1 MTRNVLNQLEC
12 KIGKAGEILCNTD
25 DTGNVLL
32 FVSSG
37 KLVIY
42 NQNQTPVADVDEGHF
57 VLLPA
62 EKSFIAIA
70 ITSTRLILMHAGP
83 LSEMITDDPEWNPDR
98 PVILPICPS
107 LAKTLYIIEY
117 YQNEKRTE
125 LTKHS
130 FYQLVIF
137 LMQTETYLVIVAI
150 LPIHYRNI
158 VY

>member
-117 YQNEKRTE
+117 YQNQKRSE
-125 LTKHS
+125 L
-130 FYQLVIF
+130 
-137 LMQTETYLVIVAI
+137 
-150 LPIHYRNI
+150 N
-158 VY
+158 

>member
-107 LAKTLYIIEY
+107 LAKTRYIIEY
-117 YQNEKRTE
+117 YQNEKRSE
-125 LTKHS
+125 L
-130 FYQLVIF
+130 
-137 LMQTETYLVIVAI
+137 
-150 LPIHYRNI
+150 N
-158 VY
+158 

>member
-1 MTRNVLNQLEC
+1 MTRNVLNQSEC
-12 KIGKAGEILCNTD
+12 KIGKAGEILCNTE

-117 YQNEKRTE
+117 YQNEKRSE
-125 LTKHS
+125 L
-130 FYQLVIF
+130 
-137 LMQTETYLVIVAI
+137 
-150 LPIHYRNI
+150 N
-158 VY
+158 

>member
-1 MTRNVLNQLEC
+1 MIRNVLNQFEC

-25 DTGNVLL
+25 DTGNVASVSEAGANSTGNVLL

-42 NQNQTPVADVDEGHF
+42 NRNHMPVADVDEGYF

-62 EKSFIAIA
+62 EKSFIATA

-83 LSEMITDDPEWNPDR
+83 LSEMITDDPEWDPDR

-107 LAKTLYIIEY
+107 LAKTLYLIEY
-117 YQNEKRTE
+117 YQNEKRSE
-125 LTKHS
+125 L
-130 FYQLVIF
+130 
-137 LMQTETYLVIVAI
+137 
-150 LPIHYRNI
+150 N
-158 VY
+158 

>member
-42 NQNQTPVADVDEGHF
+42 TQNQTPVADVDEGHF

-117 YQNEKRTE
+117 YQNEKRSE
-125 LTKHS
+125 L
-130 FYQLVIF
+130 
-137 LMQTETYLVIVAI
+137 
-150 LPIHYRNI
+150 N
-158 VY
+158 

>member
-12 KIGKAGEILCNTD
+12 KIGKAGEILCNTEE
-25 DTGNVLL
+25 TGNVLL

-117 YQNEKRTE
+117 YQNEKRSE
-125 LTKHS
+125 L
-130 FYQLVIF
+130 
-137 LMQTETYLVIVAI
+137 
-150 LPIHYRNI
+150 N
-158 VY
+158 

>member
-37 KLVIY
+37 KRVIY

-117 YQNEKRTE
+117 YQNEKRSE
-125 LTKHS
+125 L
-130 FYQLVIF
+130 
-137 LMQTETYLVIVAI
+137 
-150 LPIHYRNI
+150 N
-158 VY
+158 

>member
-107 LAKTLYIIEY
+107 LAKTCLLYTSPSP
-117 YQNEKRTE
+117 RD
-125 LTKHS
+125 S
-130 FYQLVIF
+130 
-137 LMQTETYLVIVAI
+137 
-150 LPIHYRNI
+150 
-158 VY
+158 

>member
-62 EKSFIAIA
+62 EKSFIAIV

-117 YQNEKRTE
+117 YQNEKRSE
-125 LTKHS
+125 L
-130 FYQLVIF
+130 
-137 LMQTETYLVIVAI
+137 
-150 LPIHYRNI
+150 N
-158 VY
+158 

>member
-32 FVSSG
+32 FGSSG

-117 YQNEKRTE
+117 YQNEKRSE
-125 LTKHS
+125 L
-130 FYQLVIF
+130 
-137 LMQTETYLVIVAI
+137 
-150 LPIHYRNI
+150 N
-158 VY
+158 

>member
-62 EKSFIAIA
+62 EKSFSAIA

-117 YQNEKRTE
+117 YQNEKRSE
-125 LTKHS
+125 L
-130 FYQLVIF
+130 
-137 LMQTETYLVIVAI
+137 
-150 LPIHYRNI
+150 N
-158 VY
+158 

>member
-1 MTRNVLNQLEC
+1 MTRNVLNQFEC

-42 NQNQTPVADVDEGHF
+42 NQNQTPVADVDEGHC

-70 ITSTRLILMHAGP
+70 ITSTR
-83 LSEMITDDPEWNPDR
+83 
-98 PVILPICPS
+98 
-107 LAKTLYIIEY
+107 
-117 YQNEKRTE
+117 
-125 LTKHS
+125 
-130 FYQLVIF
+130 
-137 LMQTETYLVIVAI
+137 
-150 LPIHYRNI
+150 
-158 VY
+158 

>member
-1 MTRNVLNQLEC
+1 MTRNVLNQFEC

-83 LSEMITDDPEWNPDR
+83 LSEMITDDPEWNPNR

-117 YQNEKRTE
+117 CQNEKRSE
-125 LTKHS
+125 L
-130 FYQLVIF
+130 
-137 LMQTETYLVIVAI
+137 
-150 LPIHYRNI
+150 N
-158 VY
+158 

>member
-1 MTRNVLNQLEC
+1 MTRNVLNQFEC
-12 KIGKAGEILCNTD
+12 KIGKAGEILCNTY

-32 FVSSG
+32 FVSSV

-83 LSEMITDDPEWNPDR
+83 LSEMITD
-98 PVILPICPS
+98 
-107 LAKTLYIIEY
+107 
-117 YQNEKRTE
+117 
-125 LTKHS
+125 
-130 FYQLVIF
+130 
-137 LMQTETYLVIVAI
+137 
-150 LPIHYRNI
+150 
-158 VY
+158 

>member
-70 ITSTRLILMHAGP
+70 ITSTRLILMHADP

-107 LAKTLYIIEY
+107 LAKTLYLIEY
-117 YQNEKRTE
+117 YQNEKRSE
-125 LTKHS
+125 L
-130 FYQLVIF
+130 
-137 LMQTETYLVIVAI
+137 
-150 LPIHYRNI
+150 N
-158 VY
+158 

>member
-98 PVILPICPS
+98 PAILPICPS

-117 YQNEKRTE
+117 YQNEKRSE
-125 LTKHS
+125 L
-130 FYQLVIF
+130 
-137 LMQTETYLVIVAI
+137 
-150 LPIHYRNI
+150 N
-158 VY
+158 

>member
-70 ITSTRLILMHAGP
+70 ITSTRQTIRNGIRIV
-83 LSEMITDDPEWNPDR
+83 LSY
-98 PVILPICPS
+98 S
-107 LAKTLYIIEY
+107 LSVHL
-117 YQNEKRTE
+117 
-125 LTKHS
+125 
-130 FYQLVIF
+130 
-137 LMQTETYLVIVAI
+137 
-150 LPIHYRNI
+150 
-158 VY
+158 

>member
-37 KLVIY
+37 RLVIY

-117 YQNEKRTE
+117 YQNEKRSE
-125 LTKHS
+125 L
-130 FYQLVIF
+130 
-137 LMQTETYLVIVAI
+137 
-150 LPIHYRNI
+150 N
-158 VY
+158 

>member
-83 LSEMITDDPEWNPDR
+83 LSEMIPDDPEWNPDR

-117 YQNEKRTE
+117 YQNEKRSE
-125 LTKHS
+125 L
-130 FYQLVIF
+130 
-137 LMQTETYLVIVAI
+137 
-150 LPIHYRNI
+150 N
-158 VY
+158 

>member
-1 MTRNVLNQLEC
+1 MTRNVLNQFEC

-83 LSEMITDDPEWNPDR
+83 LSEMITDDPERNPDR

-117 YQNEKRTE
+117 YQNEKRSE
-125 LTKHS
+125 L
-130 FYQLVIF
+130 
-137 LMQTETYLVIVAI
+137 
-150 LPIHYRNI
+150 N
-158 VY
+158 

>member
-57 VLLPA
+57 VLLPG

-117 YQNEKRTE
+117 YQNEKRSE
-125 LTKHS
+125 L
-130 FYQLVIF
+130 
-137 LMQTETYLVIVAI
+137 
-150 LPIHYRNI
+150 N
-158 VY
+158 

>member
-1 MTRNVLNQLEC
+1 MTRNVLNQFEC

-117 YQNEKRTE
+117 YQNE

>member
-83 LSEMITDDPEWNPDR
+83 LSEMITDDPEWNPVR

-117 YQNEKRTE
+117 YQNEKRSE
-125 LTKHS
+125 L
-130 FYQLVIF
+130 
-137 LMQTETYLVIVAI
+137 
-150 LPIHYRNI
+150 N
-158 VY
+158 

>member
-42 NQNQTPVADVDEGHF
+42 NQNQKPVADVDEGHF

-117 YQNEKRTE
+117 YQNEKRSE
-125 LTKHS
+125 L
-130 FYQLVIF
+130 
-137 LMQTETYLVIVAI
+137 
-150 LPIHYRNI
+150 N
-158 VY
+158 

>member
-32 FVSSG
+32 FVSSV

-117 YQNEKRTE
+117 YQNEKRSE
-125 LTKHS
+125 L
-130 FYQLVIF
+130 
-137 LMQTETYLVIVAI
+137 
-150 LPIHYRNI
+150 N
-158 VY
+158 

>member
-1 MTRNVLNQLEC
+1 MTRNVLNQFEC

-37 KLVIY
+37 KVVIY
-42 NQNQTPVADVDEGHF
+42 NQNQTRVADGDEGQF

-117 YQNEKRTE
+117 YQNEKRSE
-125 LTKHS
+125 L
-130 FYQLVIF
+130 
-137 LMQTETYLVIVAI
+137 
-150 LPIHYRNI
+150 N
-158 VY
+158 

>member
-42 NQNQTPVADVDEGHF
+42 NQNPTPVADVDEGHF

-117 YQNEKRTE
+117 YQNEKRSE
-125 LTKHS
+125 L
-130 FYQLVIF
+130 
-137 LMQTETYLVIVAI
+137 
-150 LPIHYRNI
+150 N
-158 VY
+158 

>member
-1 MTRNVLNQLEC
+1 MIRNVLNQFEC

-42 NQNQTPVADVDEGHF
+42 NRNHMPVADVDEGYF

-62 EKSFIAIA
+62 EKSFIATA

-83 LSEMITDDPEWNPDR
+83 LSEMITDDPEWD
-98 PVILPICPS
+98 ICPS
-107 LAKTLYIIEY
+107 LAKTLYLIEY
-117 YQNEKRTE
+117 YQNEKRSE
-125 LTKHS
+125 L
-130 FYQLVIF
+130 
-137 LMQTETYLVIVAI
+137 
-150 LPIHYRNI
+150 N
-158 VY
+158 

>member
-1 MTRNVLNQLEC
+1 MTRNVLNQFEC
-12 KIGKAGEILCNTD
+12 KIGKAGEILCNTE

-70 ITSTRLILMHAGP
+70 ITSTRLILMHADP

-117 YQNEKRTE
+117 YQNEKRSE
-125 LTKHS
+125 L
-130 FYQLVIF
+130 Y
-137 LMQTETYLVIVAI
+137 
-150 LPIHYRNI
+150 
-158 VY
+158 

>member
-1 MTRNVLNQLEC
+1 MTRNVLNQFEC
-12 KIGKAGEILCNTD
+12 KIGKAGENLCNTD

-117 YQNEKRTE
+117 YQNEKRSE
-125 LTKHS
+125 L
-130 FYQLVIF
+130 
-137 LMQTETYLVIVAI
+137 
-150 LPIHYRNI
+150 N
-158 VY
+158 

>member
-117 YQNEKRTE
+117 YQNEQRSE
-125 LTKHS
+125 L
-130 FYQLVIF
+130 
-137 LMQTETYLVIVAI
+137 
-150 LPIHYRNI
+150 N
-158 VY
+158 

>member
-32 FVSSG
+32 FVPSG

-117 YQNEKRTE
+117 YQNEKRSE
-125 LTKHS
+125 L
-130 FYQLVIF
+130 
-137 LMQTETYLVIVAI
+137 
-150 LPIHYRNI
+150 N
-158 VY
+158 

>member
-83 LSEMITDDPEWNPDR
+83 LSEMITDDPEWTPDR

-117 YQNEKRTE
+117 YQNEKRSE
-125 LTKHS
+125 L
-130 FYQLVIF
+130 
-137 LMQTETYLVIVAI
+137 
-150 LPIHYRNI
+150 N
-158 VY
+158 

>member
-70 ITSTRLILMHAGP
+70 ITSTRLILMHADP

-117 YQNEKRTE
+117 YQNEKRSE
-125 LTKHS
+125 L
-130 FYQLVIF
+130 
-137 LMQTETYLVIVAI
+137 
-150 LPIHYRNI
+150 N
-158 VY
+158 

>member
-1 MTRNVLNQLEC
+1 MTRNVLNQFEC
-12 KIGKAGEILCNTD
+12 KIGKAGEILCNTE

-42 NQNQTPVADVDEGHF
+42 NQNQTPFADVDEGYF
-57 VLLPA
+57 VLMPY
-62 EKSFIAIA
+62 ENSFIAIA

-117 YQNEKRTE
+117 YQNEKRSE
-125 LTKHS
+125 L
-130 FYQLVIF
+130 
-137 LMQTETYLVIVAI
+137 
-150 LPIHYRNI
+150 N
-158 VY
+158 

>member
-1 MTRNVLNQLEC
+1 MTRNVLNQFEC

-70 ITSTRLILMHAGP
+70 ITSTRLILMQAGP

-117 YQNEKRTE
+117 YQNEKR
-125 LTKHS
+125 S
-130 FYQLVIF
+130 QL
-137 LMQTETYLVIVAI
+137 
-150 LPIHYRNI
+150 N
-158 VY
+158 